1 MISIEYLII
10 ISVFVIYYLAI
21 LFKERRIIRDPKTII
36 GKFLSVILLY
46 AGISLIYFA
55 LTGNP
60 FLNATPESYNVYI
73 FIIGFVAILWT
84 IPDLLEEF
92 KFMREF
98 EEKSNK
104 ISKRLRK
111 DKVIEAPFSKKTP
124 GKKRK

>member
-1 MISIEYLII
+1 MISLEYIII
-10 ISVFVIYYLAI
+10 ISVFVIYYIAVI
-21 LFKERRIIRDPKTII
+21 VKEKKIMRDPKIII

-60 FLNATPESYNVYI
+60 FLGATPESYNVYI

-92 KFMREF
+92 KFFRDF
-98 EEKSNK
+98 GKNNV
-104 ISKRLRK
+104 RRARK
-111 DKVIEAPFSKKTP
+111 K
-124 GKKRK
+124 

>member
-10 ISVFVIYYLAI
+10 ICVFVIYYISI
-21 LFKERRIIRDPKTII
+21 LVKEKRIIRDPKTII

-55 LTGNP
+55 LTGKP
-60 FLNATPESYNVYI
+60 FLGATPESYNVYI

-92 KFMREF
+92 KFFRDF
-98 EEKSNK
+98 NEKSEK
-104 ISKRLRK
+104 ISKAMRK
-111 DKVIEAPFSKKTP
+111 DKIIVRKIKK
-124 GKKRK
+124 KNN